1 MKKEVRDMVLA
12 ILIALTS
19 LVAAVIAWQSS
30 VMSDN
35 AAGENSSGLKAA
47 LFGEDMRARL
57 SVDAYSTYSTY
68 TDYFVQRR
76 NVELLEQEISDNPE
90 MDAERYARLQRE
102 LQESTDQR
110 DLDAQYFESR
120 YLNSDGSYNLN
131 RFIDEKWQAELHS
144 QDMEPLPHFTR
155 ADQYQQVA
163 SRLLIGLF
171 GLSITLI
178 FYALVGMV
186 ADKFKLPLMIAGF
199 LIFLLSTIYSVM
211 QIVGVGGIS

>member
-1 MKKEVRDMVLA
+1 
-12 ILIALTS
+12 
-19 LVAAVIAWQSS
+19 
-30 VMSDN
+30 
-35 AAGENSSGLKAA
+35 
-47 LFGEDMRARL
+47 
-57 SVDAYSTYSTY
+57 
-68 TDYFVQRR
+68 
-76 NVELLEQEISDNPE
+76 
-90 MDAERYARLQRE
+90 
-102 LQESTDQR
+102 
-110 DLDAQYFESR
+110 
-120 YLNSDGSYNLN
+120 
-131 RFIDEKWQAELHS
+131 
-144 QDMEPLPHFTR
+144 MEPLPHFTR